1 MKRYIYTLFIGAL
14 LSLTSCVMDDPFV
27 NGGMPTPTP
36 NGNSGIQIIGAAE
49 DFDLKLVG
57 TRADDEGVAD
67 SYISEMT
74 MLIFGKDGKMLPA
87 FNANKEPLPSSHIN
101 IRRSNPTFLINT
113 SEYNGTGI
121 LASMEA
127 GVTIKYYDNK
137 AENNDNISACSIYIV
152 ANAYHLIGDRLE
164 AGEINTK
171 DKLEAALLAVDNLNM
186 PYNEETGEYIGL
198 PMIGC
203 ARDEET
209 KQPATFDLRY
219 KTGDN
224 TNNAVATIPLKKLY
238 SKVSFSIQ
246 VNSKQLVT
254 GQVPE
259 FKLTNV
265 EVYNVPSEVRM
276 TYQEGNYIENHGNKY
291 LYMYS
296 VEQPSPFSFVANGMM
311 PKDVVC
317 RHSTSEDTDD
327 VVSFHFYMP
336 EHKVT
341 PEYTET
347 TYPYPANLPPEN
359 RQHFKPKLI
368 EGKIATFVR
377 IHGSYTDHNGNIHD
391 IKYDIYLG
399 QDNTDD
405 FTIMRNQHLHNRLII
420 NGITNHKDAYGGDE
434 NTISIDHRVSMTSKG
449 YNLSI
454 ERETLLDSH
463 FEVRPLDIEL
473 QPGSSMTIVIDES
486 DKSWV
491 AMENDAAANDANVY
505 ASTEFRKGI
514 RKYFTTGLVN
524 ELNGTIGKGN
534 GGSITIRHSGTA
546 EKEYFR
552 IWFYID
558 ENPHVYDLLLDEGKI
573 TESPNGDGSYNVNDN
588 INETDKRS
596 RVAKVYFYFAKEGDP
611 DLTKTPNTILNFQ
624 QWNLWRV
631 WSQPNDSGVRERFYD
646 IEHEEEYLYN
656 FASNDQYGQ
665 TNEEGM
671 PWGLP
676 DVQLSNVHN
685 SFYIDENNTE
695 WNDYVKNTPL
705 LKYDFYIGK
714 YDTFVDDNIAVH
726 GYAGQHFT
734 KEIAEN
740 PNANINIKVL
750 TLEKQA
756 SGAVEYCYN
765 RNKRKSDGS
774 VAEVEWYLPSVDEM
788 EDFIVAGYSSFK
800 EFQDHYYW
808 TSQPAYIRNA
818 FYYEYRNYSN
828 DRNPVDAYAFVAYE
842 DNTNYAR
849 ATKVKGLGNDQY
861 DYTKSGLNK
870 TPKETHAM
878 DNNCI
883 SNGAEV
889 LDGSYFNVMY
899 GWYRLGNN
907 TSTKT
912 MKADEHFWAWRD
924 GVDTKKRYHVHL
936 GHLYDMTQD
945 GYHLRTKSNRVRCA
959 RRDWNPD
966 NYYEMVPVY
975 KVVKDTPVTSLDNSG
990 NTMYVMRNTN
1000 YSNTYLTTSGDNVA
1014 ASSSTDVSIDN
1025 IVVIVDNKIK
1035 SVAKNQYFS
1044 GYNGN
1049 VSLAN
1054 SGTSYTI
1061 SNGSDFT
1068 ISYTRYSTTYYLKQT
1083 NNGVSM
1089 SSGNNGHNTWNFYEV
1104 KKEYVVK

>member
-1 MKRYIYTLFIGAL
+1 MKQYIYTLFIGAL

-87 FNANKEPLPSSHIN
+87 FNANKELLPSSHIN

-152 ANAYHLIGDRLE
+152 ANAYHLIGDHLE

-276 TYQEGNYIENHGNKY
+276 TYQEGNYIENNGNKY
-291 LYMYS
+291 LYLYS

-341 PEYTET
+341 PQYTET

-434 NTISIDHRVSMTSKG
+434 NTISIDHRVSITNKG

-473 QPGSSMTIVIDES
+473 QHGSSMTIVIDES
-486 DKSWV
+486 DRSWV
-491 AMENDAAANDANVY
+491 AMENDANANDDKVY
-505 ASTEFRKGI
+505 ASTTFREGI
-514 RKYFTTGLVN
+514 RKYFTTGLVG
-524 ELNGTIGKGN
+524 ELNGTN
-534 GGSITIRHSGTA
+534 GGSITIRHSNTSQQ
-546 EKEYFR
+546 KEYFR

-611 DLTKTPNTILNFQ
+611 DATKTPNTILNFQ

-656 FASNDQYGQ
+656 FASDDQYGQ
-665 TNEEGM
+665 TKNGM
-671 PWGLP
+671 PWGLKGK
-676 DVQLSNVHN
+676 QLSYKHD
-685 SFYIDENNTE
+685 SFICNETNAEWQDYIKAN
-695 WNDYVKNTPL
+695 P

-714 YDTFVDDNIAVH
+714 HDDDNENSDELTKDGGTLH
-726 GYAGQHFT
+726 NYAGREFT
-734 KEIAEN
+734 EEIAKN
-740 PNANINIKVL
+740 PNAEITIQDL
-750 TLEKQA
+750 TLAKEA
-756 SGAVEYCYN
+756 IGAVEYCYN
-765 RNKRKSDGS
+765 RNKRNPDGTIAK
-774 VAEVEWYLPSVDEM
+774 VDWYLPSADEM
-788 EDFIVAGYSSFK
+788 EDIIVAGYSSFK
-800 EFQDHYYW
+800 EFQDNYYW

-818 FYYEYRNYSN
+818 FYYEYREGSKSSAAR
-828 DRNPVDAYAFVAYE
+828 DTYAFIAYE
-842 DNTNYAR
+842 DNTEYAR
-849 ATKVKGLGNDQY
+849 ATKVIISDNDDY
-861 DYTKSGLNK
+861 DYIRSGLNK
-870 TPKETHAM
+870 EPANIPEM
-878 DNNCI
+878 DQNCKDK
-883 SNGAEV
+883 GAKI
-889 LDGSYFNVMY
+889 LGYFNVMY
-899 GWYRLGNN
+899 GWYRWTESEWSWDDYRYHTVIKTN
-907 TSTKT
+907 TKT
-912 MKADEHFWAWRD
+912 MKVDDHFDEKIK
-924 GVDTKKRYHVHL
+924 GSGTGTRYHIHL
-936 GHLYDMTQD
+936 GHLDDLIQKTTMNGEDET
-945 GYHLRTKSNRVRCA
+945 GYRERTESNRIRA
-959 RRDWNPD
+959 
-966 NYYEMVPVY
+966 VY
-975 KVVKDTPVTSLDNSG
+975 
-990 NTMYVMRNTN
+990 R
-1000 YSNTYLTTSGDNVA
+1000 
-1014 ASSSTDVSIDN
+1014 
-1025 IVVIVDNKIK
+1025 
-1035 SVAKNQYFS
+1035 
-1044 GYNGN
+1044 
-1049 VSLAN
+1049 
-1054 SGTSYTI
+1054 SGT
-1061 SNGSDFT
+1061 
-1068 ISYTRYSTTYYLKQT
+1068 K
-1083 NNGVSM
+1083 
-1089 SSGNNGHNTWNFYEV
+1089 
-1104 KKEYVVK
+1104 